1 MKPMQISLDIVP
13 LARFKSQA
21 SEILR
26 RLRDEK
32 RPVVVTQHGQP
43 AAVLITPEEF
53 DRLQEH
59 GRFMSAVQEGL
70 ADSEAGRL
78 IEDEALAAEL
88 DAEFGR

>member
-1 MKPMQISLDIVP
+1 MRTLQISRDIIP

-21 SEILR
+21 SQIFRQLR
-26 RLRDEK
+26 EDD

-59 GRFMSAVQEGL
+59 DRFLSALHEGL
-70 ADSEAGRL
+70 EDSEMGRIVADADL
-78 IEDEALAAEL
+78 VAEL
-88 DAEFGR
+88 DAEFGT